1 MTILKDFYCT
11 ECGEEAYD
19 VEVPS
24 CDVSELHMPCS
35 ECRCGTS
42 HKALCNGGL
51 NSRYRFNDW
60 NAGDVEK
67 RIHVT
72 KSGAC
77 YGNPKTGDLDYS
89 LPVTD
94 NQTGVVY
101 QDRKQHQ
108 PEALR
113 EKRARIDHTRAAQ
126 RGHGKIV
133 STARSTSKRA
143 AKGRA

>member
-1 MTILKDFYCT
+1 
-11 ECGEEAYD
+11 
-19 VEVPS
+19 
-24 CDVSELHMPCS
+24 MPCS
-35 ECRCGTS
+35 ACRCSTS

-60 NAGDVEK
+60 NSSDVGS

-72 KSGAC
+72 KSGCC
-77 YGNPKTGDLDYS
+77 YGNPETGELDYS

-94 NQTGVVY
+94 NKTGVVY
-101 QDRKQHQ
+101 QDRDKHK

-126 RGHGKIV
+126 RGQGKIV
-133 STARSTSKRA
+133 STARHTSRRA